1 MSPVRRSRTRS
12 GRSPAQ
18 RLGSRAVFAVSLLVF
33 LIIGM
38 SLVGDFSAQW
48 WLLLLPVALL
58 TGPVLALRGE
68 AGREPRDGQSANTWG
83 R

>member
-1 MSPVRRSRTRS
+1 
-12 GRSPAQ
+12 
-18 RLGSRAVFAVSLLVF
+18 LLVF